1 MRMPSTAA
9 ALAAP
14 LMMIL
19 SAACSSSGT
28 APAQE
33 TGLDRTLPQVE
44 NRETNSYGVQYPTT
58 DIGTAARK
66 GSVAGQRIKNFKF
79 LGYVNGDVTAP
90 LTTVALVDYF
100 DPQQKIAPAPV
111 KLIHI
116 QAAGRWCVYC
126 QNEVKDLTPQVEE
139 LRNLG
144 VVWITTVA
152 EGGTPG
158 TASKLDDLNKWIAAY
173 KVQNTTVLDP
183 GNANLGIFYKAAA
196 LPWNAWIDARSME
209 IVSYLEGYG
218 GNIRKE
224 VDKELTAW
232 DARPVKE

>member
-1 MRMPSTAA
+1 MRMPSTA

-19 SAACSSSGT
+19 SAACSSSTT

-44 NRETNSYGVQYPTT
+44 NRETNTYGVQYPTT
-58 DIGTAARK
+58 DIGTAPRK

-79 LGYVNGDVTAP
+79 LGYVNGDVASP
-90 LTTVALVDYF
+90 LTTVALADYF
-100 DPQQKIAPAPV
+100 DPEQKVAPAPV
-111 KLIHI
+111 KLIHL

-126 QNEVKDLTPQVEE
+126 QNETKDLTPMVEE

-144 VVWITTVA
+144 IVWVTTVA

-183 GNANLGIFYKAAA
+183 GNASLGIFYKAAA

-209 IVSYLEGYG
+209 IISYAEGYG

-224 VDKELTAW
+224 VDKELAAW
-232 DARPVKE
+232 AARAVKE

>member
-33 TGLDRTLPQVE
+33 SGLDRTLPQVE

-66 GSVAGQRIKNFKF
+66 GNVAGQRIKNFKF
-79 LGYVNGDVTAP
+79 LGYVNGDLASP

-111 KLIHI
+111 KLIHL
-116 QAAGRWCVYC
+116 QAAGRWCTYC
-126 QNEVKDLTPQVEE
+126 VQEINDLTPQVEE

-144 VVWITTVA
+144 IVWVTTVA
-152 EGGTPG
+152 EGGTGGVP
-158 TASKLDDLNKWIAAY
+158 SKLDDLNKWIAAY

-209 IVSYLEGYG
+209 IISYSEGYSAV
-218 GNIRKE
+218 RKE
-224 VDKELTAW
+224 VDKELKAW
-232 DARPVKE
+232 DTRPVKE